1 MSLIEKAGESIK
13 RRESL
18 LERAAQ
24 VAREKKS
31 DGVKPSPHLSTPPRK
46 EQEEQIVPVAKR
58 VKTSSRKVEIDLE
71 MLSERG
77 FVTPNSEATAI
88 AEEFRQVKRSLL
100 LNAFG
105 KGGAKIDRGNLVLVT
120 SSRPAEGKTFCAI
133 NLAMSIAAERDLTVL
148 LVDADLA
155 KPDILATLGIQG
167 GKGLVDVVLDPS
179 LDLSDCMLRTNIPN
193 LSILPAGR
201 HHNLSTELL
210 ASDRMTR
217 IVDEIAG
224 RYKDRMIVFDSSP
237 ALASSLGPVL
247 ALHVGQCL
255 FVVEAE
261 RTTDED
267 AKEALTLLSRC
278 PNINL
283 LLNKS
288 RFRSRAQFGGYY
300 GYGYAAKKKS

>member
-210 ASDRMTR
+210 ASDRMTQ